1 MEKQIQELYDMYL
14 LLEVQTAGTDNSHK
28 KKINS
33 FWIITFSSCP
43 PFTPRISLRQLA
55 KGVFFVGRGRVNV
68 HGWMKQ
74 KQWKCP

>member
-1 MEKQIQELYDMYL
+1 MYL
-14 LLEVQTAGTDNSHK
+14 LLEVQTAGTDNSQK
-28 KKINS
+28 KKNKFLLDNNTS
-33 FWIITFSSCP
+33 FSSCP